1 MSDIVENPS
10 HYIDEE
16 TGTECIEIT
25 KMFVRNC
32 TPEEAIALKDIIK
45 YLFRWKRK
53 NKNILDQFQDLRK
66 GMKYYKFLLQQV
78 ASQIDTEQAKEIEKQ
93 WDDPLHDED

>member
-1 MSDIVENPS
+1 MSDMVEKPS

-16 TGTECIEIT
+16 TGMECIEIT

-32 TPEEAIALKDIIK
+32 TPEEAIVIKDIIK
-45 YLFRWKRK
+45 YLFRWKK
-53 NKNILDQFQDLRK
+53 KSDNILGQYQDLRK
-66 GMKYYKFLLQQV
+66 GFKYYKFLLAEV
-78 ASQIDTEQAKEIEKQ
+78 GSQIDEEQAKAMAEQ